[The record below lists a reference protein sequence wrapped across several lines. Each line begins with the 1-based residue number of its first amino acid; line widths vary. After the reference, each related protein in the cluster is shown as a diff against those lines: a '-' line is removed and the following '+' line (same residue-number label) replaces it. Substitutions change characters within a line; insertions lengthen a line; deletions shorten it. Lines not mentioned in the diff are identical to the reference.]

1 MESINYGSNKKRL
14 CLNGDENKIIEFNP
28 QNLETRKKFLKA
40 SEKIFESQRKLDIE
54 LKEMEDEQDN
64 KKKIEKSFELEQ
76 QVFNIMKDIIDDIF
90 GVGTTDMITDNY
102 VDTVA
107 VTNFIIAIAPYFKEV
122 TENRKNK
129 YINGLKDAGLI

>member
-107 VTNFIIAIAPYFKEV
+107 VTNFIIAIAPYFK
-122 TENRKNK
+122 R
-129 YINGLKDAGLI
+129 